1 MLGDKETDKMA
12 SAEQAKET
20 PPPAGSS
27 TEDPGITAGKKS
39 QVTAEVHQTEP
50 VDKDLRAEAG
60 GGVGR
65 IISTRSAACDR
76 RAAETALSTSL
87 RSLELENNERNIG
100 VHKVLCR
107 QLLGMLDKEHQAY
120 VRKEGLSIENEPE
133 KSYLKNF
140 SDRVTRAVERKR
152 SKFVVVQP
160 RSLLREAL
168 RDLQQ
173 EKLRKRLSQ
182 QRIAQ
187 HSSKASGEPGMIWTS
202 WRQCPQPAANG
213 PAHQEHHRDQLSCT
227 K

>member
-12 SAEQAKET
+12 STAKETPPPAKET
-20 PPPAGSS
+20 PPPAGRS
-27 TEDPGITAGKKS
+27 TEDPGKTAGKKS

-65 IISTRSAACDR
+65 IISTRSAASDR

-100 VHKVLCR
+100 VHEVLCR

-120 VRKEGLSIENEPE
+120 VRKEGMENEPE

-152 SKFVVVQP
+152 
-160 RSLLREAL
+160 A
-168 RDLQQ
+168 
-173 EKLRKRLSQ
+173 KLRTG
-182 QRIAQ
+182 
-187 HSSKASGEPGMIWTS
+187 SS
-202 WRQCPQPAANG
+202 C
-213 PAHQEHHRDQLSCT
+213 
-227 K
+227 